1 MVGSTHILLFTPPV
15 VPKCDMSGNFRLGLR
30 SGANNDL
37 SGFCRITRSFVAG
50 LARHPRVT
58 STRASF
64 GPGFPRCVVSVSTT
78 TYGGTNLAPGTV
90 LAALRKCCNNLCS
103 SGFGH
108 FNGLCHMVVRTSPG
122 DHAGLRSL
130 GSVGIHGKGRVT
142 PVARFVAVGGM
153 CKPSGVAH
161 FGVFASVGVGNGPTS
176 NCDDNRTVRTVR
188 RMTRR
193 ALPAK
198 FNCRFSNVA
207 HRRRDSDNDAAT
219 VVFVLYF
226 MFICLL
232 LDTRCR
238 DCVLPLSM
246 LLSMPFNLTNDFVFM
261 RLVKL
266 TGGVIPVLK
275 TTAGGVCVR
284 VTLVVLVNLLTGGT
298 VLVMRFTLSH
308 HGVNVD
314 VA

>member
-1 MVGSTHILLFTPPV
+1 MLLFTPPV
-15 VPKCDMSGNFRLGLR
+15 VPNCDMSGNFRVGLR

-37 SGFCRITRSFVAG
+37 SGFCRMTRSFVAG
-50 LARHPRVT
+50 LRTHPRVR

-78 TYGGTNLAPGTV
+78 TYGGTKLSPDSV

-103 SGFGH
+103 SGFGQ
-108 FNGLCHMVVRTSPG
+108 FNGVCHMVVRTSPG

-130 GSVGIHGKGRVT
+130 GSIGMHGNGRVT
-142 PVARFVAVGGM
+142 PVARFVDIGHV
-153 CKPSGVAH
+153 CKPSGVGH
-161 FGVFASVGVGNGPTS
+161 FGVFATVAVGNSPTS
-176 NCDDNRTVRTVR
+176 KCDSNRTVRTVR
-188 RMTRR
+188 RITRR

-198 FNCRFSNVA
+198 CKCRFSNVA

-219 VVFVLYF
+219 VVFILYF

-238 DCVLPLSM
+238 DCVLPFTM
-246 LLSMPFNLTNDFVFM
+246 LLSVPFNLTNDFVFT

-266 TGGVIPVLK
+266 TGGILPVLK